1 MLFPATTLWVK
12 MCLERSAER
21 DKYENKI
28 SAEYIRSYLLY
39 LISQP
44 FASSKTDSL
53 RKDLTYPLVKAVLA
67 GGRNGETWVFRV
79 I

>member
-28 SAEYIRSYLLY
+28 SAEYGQSVRSGH
-39 LISQP
+39 
-44 FASSKTDSL
+44 FK
-53 RKDLTYPLVKAVLA
+53 
-67 GGRNGETWVFRV
+67 G
-79 I
+79 

>member
-28 SAEYIRSYLLY
+28 SAE
-39 LISQP
+39 
-44 FASSKTDSL
+44 
-53 RKDLTYPLVKAVLA
+53 
-67 GGRNGETWVFRV
+67 
-79 I
+79 